1 MPDDHWIDGA
11 IQDGQTDFLKYSMDF
26 QRDGMTQS
34 QAAEAAD
41 KRVQAEARV
50 RQTLLDTVTALAHT
64 PEYMSAELHVRL
76 DMIRAHVDNVKEQVF
91 EKLVAPVRLAVDTA
105 AVAVTTEIER
115 RANASRRSD
124 ELGDIDI
131 DSDIGG
137 GAEDTGGGTGSD

>member
-1 MPDDHWIDGA
+1 MPDNQWIDGA
-11 IQDGQTDFLKYSMDF
+11 TQDGQTDFLKYSMDF

-50 RQTLLDTVTALAHT
+50 RQTLLDTVTVLAHT
-64 PEYMSAELHVRL
+64 PEYMASELGVRL
-76 DMIRAHVDNVKEQVF
+76 DMIRAHIDNVKEQVF

-115 RANASRRSD
+115 RAEASRRID
-124 ELGDIDI
+124 ELGYIDN
-131 DSDIGG
+131 DSDGG
-137 GAEDTGGGTGSD
+137 GGTEDTGGGAGSY

>member
-11 IQDGQTDFLKYSMDF
+11 FQDGQTDFLKYAMDF

-34 QAAEAAD
+34 QAAEAAG
-41 KRVQAEARV
+41 KRVQAEVRI
-50 RQTLLDTVTALAHT
+50 RQTLLDMVTTLAHT
-64 PEYMSAELHVRL
+64 PEYMAAELHVRL
-76 DMIRAHVDNVKEQVF
+76 GMIRAHIDNVKEQVF
-91 EKLVAPVRLAVDTA
+91 DELVAPVRLAVDTA

-137 GAEDTGGGTGSD
+137 GTEDTGGGAGSD

>member
-1 MPDDHWIDGA
+1 VPDNQWIDGS

-34 QAAEAAD
+34 QAAEAAE
-41 KRVQAEARV
+41 KRIQAEARV
-50 RQTLLDTVTALAHT
+50 RQTLLDTVTVLART
-64 PEYMSAELHVRL
+64 PDYMAAELHARL
-76 DMIRAHVDNVKEQVF
+76 DMIRAHIDNVKEKVF

-105 AVAVTTEIER
+105 AVAVITEIER
-115 RANASRRSD
+115 RANASRRSY

-137 GAEDTGGGTGSD
+137 GTEDTGGGAGSG

>member
-1 MPDDHWIDGA
+1 MDRRRYAMEYQREGM
-11 IQDGQTDFLKYSMDF
+11 GQAESVEAASRRVY
-26 QRDGMTQS
+26 
-34 QAAEAAD
+34 AEA
-41 KRVQAEARV
+41 QF
-50 RQTLLDTVTALAHT
+50 RQSFQDAVITLTHT
-64 PEYMSAELHVRL
+64 PEYMAAELHVRL